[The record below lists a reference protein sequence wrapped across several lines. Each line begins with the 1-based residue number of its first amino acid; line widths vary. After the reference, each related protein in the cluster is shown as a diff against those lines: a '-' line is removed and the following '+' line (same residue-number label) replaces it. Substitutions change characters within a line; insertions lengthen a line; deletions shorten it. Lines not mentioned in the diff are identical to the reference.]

1 MGIEG
6 PELERELTV
15 NAIRIRTKLESH
27 TLHLPELQALVGKTV
42 EIIVLEESGASAEPR
57 PVSRYDAFFALAG
70 RDVVDPDA
78 YKQLRAA
85 SMI

>member
-1 MGIEG
+1 M
-6 PELERELTV
+6 
-15 NAIRIRTKLESH
+15 NAIRIHKKLDSD

-42 EIIVLEESGASAEPR
+42 EIIVLEENGVPAEATP
-57 PVSRYDAFFALAG
+57 PSRYDAFFALAG

>member
-1 MGIEG
+1 
-6 PELERELTV
+6 V
-15 NAIRIRTKLESH
+15 NAIRIRKKLESV

-42 EIIVLEESGASAEPR
+42 EIIVVEENGAAAEQQP
-57 PVSRYDAFFALAG
+57 PSRYDAFFALAG
-70 RDVVDPDA
+70 HDVVDPDA